1 MAGKQALERQAE
13 HLPMLLCVC
22 LAFLGCSWACM
33 SGMLPCYAQKIVLQA
48 SRWQSQ
54 SRVQVLLASIR
65 GAGAGMRAMQPAKE
79 GTTSSSSHMQ
89 AMVQPW
95 CSAFQAASASLQ
107 LTARHKEPKSAYLC
121 A

>member
-1 MAGKQALERQAE
+1 MAGKHALERQAE
-13 HLPMLLCVC
+13 HLPLLLCVC

-33 SGMLPCYAQKIVLQA
+33 SGMLPCYAKKIILQA

-54 SRVQVLLASIR
+54 SGFQVLLAGIR
-65 GAGAGMRAMQPAKE
+65 RAGAGMRARQPAKE
-79 GTTSSSSHMQ
+79 GTISSSHMQ

-107 LTARHKEPKSAYLC
+107 FYSQA
-121 A
+121 